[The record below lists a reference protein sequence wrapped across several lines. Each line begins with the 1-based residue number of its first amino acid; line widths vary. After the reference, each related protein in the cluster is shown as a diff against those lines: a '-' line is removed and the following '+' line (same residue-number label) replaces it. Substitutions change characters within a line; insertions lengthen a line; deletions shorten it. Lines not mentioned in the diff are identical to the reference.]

1 MKRHSHPAMILV
13 ALAILFSGLLSLP
26 ACKKDEP
33 APEKKSRFSVAGQE
47 FDLSKGYLL
56 YWGLNSDSLSADWDV
71 LLVSDGVYFSM
82 DSVGGVGQ
90 ALYMDMNVSSNS
102 DLTPGTYNFANQRAA
117 GTFVNASALVAY
129 DFASD
134 NGVEYYLNV
143 AVPGGPIVVKKT
155 GLDYEFEASFNANRD
170 TTATNY
176 PVSGYYKGRLNMLD
190 FSMLRT
196 SEKKEIKEKLAE
208 FLSR

>member
-1 MKRHSHPAMILV
+1 
-13 ALAILFSGLLSLP
+13 
-26 ACKKDEP
+26 
-33 APEKKSRFSVAGQE
+33 
-47 FDLSKGYLL
+47 
-56 YWGLNSDSLSADWDV
+56 
-71 LLVSDGVYFSM
+71 M

-117 GTFVNASALVAY
+117 GTFVYASALVAY

-170 TTATNY
+170 ITATNY